1 MTSNTT
7 AGLSADE
14 LAERDELA
22 ELAADADARE
32 LVAGQLDDRLDE
44 LEDLAGDELDDD
56 LDDDEESGDIELVV
70 LDMAG
75 TTVADGGV
83 VERAFALAAERS
95 GIATGDDF
103 EGALEYVRDT
113 MGQSKIEVFRVLA
126 DGDEAAAQRANAAF
140 EGAYAELVASE
151 GVAEI
156 AGAADVIREL
166 RGAGA
171 SVVLT
176 TGFAPET
183 RDAII
188 DALGWHDLADAVLS
202 PADAGRGRP
211 HPDLPLTALLRTGA
225 SAVDAMVVV
234 GDTVSDV
241 TSGVNA
247 GAGFVVG
254 VLSGAH
260 DRAALEAAG
269 ADAVIDDI
277 TLLPALLGLRGE

>member
-1 MTSNTT
+1 MTSNTPID
-7 AGLSADE
+7 LSADE

-22 ELAADADARE
+22 ELSE
-32 LVAGQLDDRLDE
+32 AGEAGEAGTRALIAEQLDER
-44 LEDLAGDELDDD
+44 LEDFDDDD
-56 LDDDEESGDIELVV
+56 LDDDDESGDIELIV

-75 TTVADGGV
+75 TTVADDGV
-83 VERAFALAAERS
+83 VERAFELAAERS
-95 GIATGDDF
+95 GIATGEAFDR
-103 EGALEYVRDT
+103 ALQYVRDT

-126 DGDEAAAQRANAAF
+126 DGDEDAAQRANSAF

-156 AGAADVIREL
+156 PGAADVIREL

-176 TGFAPET
+176 TGFSPET
-183 RDAII
+183 RTAII

-211 HPDLPLTALLRTGA
+211 HPDMPLTALLRTGA

-241 TSGVNA
+241 ASGVNA

-260 DRAALEAAG
+260 DRDALEEAG
-269 ADAVIDDI
+269 ADAVIDSI
-277 TLLPALLGLRGE
+277 TELPALLGLRGE

>member
-1 MTSNTT
+1 MTANPSTL
-7 AGLSADE
+7 LSDDE

-22 ELAADADARE
+22 ELSETGAPGARALAAE
-32 LVAGQLDDRLDE
+32 QLDEQLEELD
-44 LEDLAGDELDDD
+44 DDD
-56 LDDDEESGDIELVV
+56 LDDDDESGDIELIV

-75 TTVADGGV
+75 TTVADDGV

-95 GIATGDDF
+95 GIATGEAF
-103 EGALEYVRDT
+103 EAALQYVRDT
-113 MGQSKIEVFRVLA
+113 MGQSKIDVFRVLA
-126 DGDEAAAQRANAAF
+126 DGDEDAAQRGNSAF

-166 RGAGA
+166 RAAGA

-176 TGFAPET
+176 TGFSPVT

-211 HPDLPLTALLRTGA
+211 HPDMPLTALLRTGA

-234 GDTVSDV
+234 GDTASDV
-241 TSGVNA
+241 LSGVNA

-260 DRAALEAAG
+260 DREALEAAG
-269 ADAVIDDI
+269 ADAVIDSI
-277 TLLPALLGLRGE
+277 TELPALLGLRGE

>member
-7 AGLSADE
+7 TGLSADE

-22 ELAADADARE
+22 EQTETGEIDLRALSAE
-32 LVAGQLDDRLDE
+32 QLDERLDE
-44 LEDLAGDELDDD
+44 LDD
-56 LDDDEESGDIELVV
+56 LDDEDFDDESGDIELIV

-75 TTVADGGV
+75 TTVADDGV

-95 GIATGDDF
+95 GIATGEAF
-103 EGALEYVRDT
+103 ESALEYVRDT

-126 DGDEAAAQRANAAF
+126 DDDEDAAQRANAAF

-176 TGFAPET
+176 TGFSPET
-183 RDAII
+183 RNAII
-188 DALGWHDLADAVLS
+188 DALGWHDLADLVLS

-241 TSGVNA
+241 ESGVNA

-260 DRAALEAAG
+260 DRDALEAAG
-269 ADAVIDDI
+269 ADAVIDSI
-277 TLLPALLGLRGE
+277 VELPALLGLRGE

>member
-1 MTSNTT
+1 MTSNTPID
-7 AGLSADE
+7 LSADE

-22 ELAADADARE
+22 ELSEAGEVGETGARALIAE
-32 LVAGQLDDRLDE
+32 QLDER
-44 LEDLAGDELDDD
+44 LEDLDDDD
-56 LDDDEESGDIELVV
+56 LDDDDESGDIELIV

-75 TTVADGGV
+75 TTVADDGV

-95 GIATGDDF
+95 GIASGEAFDL
-103 EGALEYVRDT
+103 ALQYVRDT

-126 DGDEAAAQRANAAF
+126 DGDEDAAQRANSAF

-156 AGAADVIREL
+156 PGAADVIREL

-176 TGFAPET
+176 TGFSPET
-183 RDAII
+183 RTAII

-211 HPDLPLTALLRTGA
+211 HPDMPLTALLRTGA

-241 TSGVNA
+241 ASGVNA

-260 DRAALEAAG
+260 DRDALEEAG
-269 ADAVIDDI
+269 ADAVIDSI
-277 TLLPALLGLRGE
+277 TELPALLGLRGE

>member
-1 MTSNTT
+1 MTSNTPID
-7 AGLSADE
+7 LSADE

-22 ELAADADARE
+22 ELSE
-32 LVAGQLDDRLDE
+32 AGEAGEAGTRALIAEQLDER
-44 LEDLAGDELDDD
+44 LEDFDDDD
-56 LDDDEESGDIELVV
+56 LDDDDESGDIELIV

-75 TTVADGGV
+75 TTVADDGV

-95 GIATGDDF
+95 GIATGEAFDL
-103 EGALEYVRDT
+103 ALQYVRDT
-113 MGQSKIEVFRVLA
+113 MGQSKIDVFRVLA
-126 DGDEAAAQRANAAF
+126 DGDEDAAQRANSAF

-156 AGAADVIREL
+156 PGAAEVIREL

-176 TGFAPET
+176 TGFSPET
-183 RDAII
+183 RTAII

-211 HPDLPLTALLRTGA
+211 HPDMPLTALLRTGA

-241 TSGVNA
+241 ASGVNA

-260 DRAALEAAG
+260 DRDALEEAG
-269 ADAVIDDI
+269 ADAVIDSI
-277 TLLPALLGLRGE
+277 TELPALLGLRGE

>member
-1 MTSNTT
+1 MTSNTPIV
-7 AGLSADE
+7 LSDDE

-22 ELAADADARE
+22 ELSESGEADARA
-32 LVAGQLDDRLDE
+32 LVVEQLDDQL
-44 LEDLAGDELDDD
+44 DELDDD
-56 LDDDEESGDIELVV
+56 VDGDDDESGDIELIV

-75 TTVADGGV
+75 TTVADAGV

-95 GIATGDDF
+95 GIATG
-103 EGALEYVRDT
+103 EGFDAALQYVRDT

-126 DGDEAAAQRANAAF
+126 HGDEDAAQRANSAF
-140 EGAYAELVASE
+140 EGAYGELVASE

-166 RGAGA
+166 RAAGA

-176 TGFAPET
+176 TGFSPVT

-188 DALGWHDLADAVLS
+188 DSLGWHDLADAVLS

-211 HPDLPLTALLRTGA
+211 YPDLPLTALLRTGA

-234 GDTVSDV
+234 GDTASDV
-241 TSGVNA
+241 LSGVNA

-260 DRAALEAAG
+260 DRDALEAAG
-269 ADAVIDDI
+269 ADAVIDSI
-277 TLLPALLGLRGE
+277 TELPALLGLRGE

>member
-1 MTSNTT
+1 MTSDTPIV
-7 AGLSADE
+7 LSDDE

-22 ELAADADARE
+22 EHSEPGEADARA
-32 LVAGQLDDRLDE
+32 LVVEQFDDRLDE
-44 LEDLAGDELDDD
+44 LDDD
-56 LDDDEESGDIELVV
+56 FDGDDDESGDIELIV
-70 LDMAG
+70 LDMVG
-75 TTVADGGV
+75 TTVADDGI

-95 GIATGDDF
+95 GIATG
-103 EGALEYVRDT
+103 EGFDAALQYVRDT

-126 DGDEAAAQRANAAF
+126 EGDEDAAQHANAAF
-140 EGAYAELVASE
+140 EGAYAEFVASE

-176 TGFAPET
+176 TGFSPVT

-188 DALGWHDLADAVLS
+188 DALGWRDLADAVLS

-211 HPDLPLTALLRTGA
+211 YPDLPLTALLRTGA

-234 GDTVSDV
+234 GDTASDV
-241 TSGVNA
+241 VSGVNA

-260 DRAALEAAG
+260 DRDALEAAG

-277 TLLPALLGLRGE
+277 TELPALLGLRGE

>member
-1 MTSNTT
+1 MTSNTPID
-7 AGLSADE
+7 LSADE

-22 ELAADADARE
+22 ELSE
-32 LVAGQLDDRLDE
+32 AGEAGEAGTRALIAEQLDER
-44 LEDLAGDELDDD
+44 LEDFDDDD
-56 LDDDEESGDIELVV
+56 LDDDDESGDIELIV

-75 TTVADGGV
+75 TTVADDGV

-95 GIATGDDF
+95 GIATGEAFDL
-103 EGALEYVRDT
+103 ALQYVRDT
-113 MGQSKIEVFRVLA
+113 MGQSKIDVFRVLA
-126 DGDEAAAQRANAAF
+126 DGDEAAAQRANSAF

-156 AGAADVIREL
+156 PGAADVIREL

-176 TGFAPET
+176 TGFSPET
-183 RDAII
+183 RTAII

-211 HPDLPLTALLRTGA
+211 HPDMPLTALLRTGT

-241 TSGVNA
+241 ASGVNA

-260 DRAALEAAG
+260 DRDALEEAG
-269 ADAVIDDI
+269 ADAVIDSI
-277 TLLPALLGLRGE
+277 VELPALLGLRGE

>member
-1 MTSNTT
+1 
-7 AGLSADE
+7 
-14 LAERDELA
+14 
-22 ELAADADARE
+22 
-32 LVAGQLDDRLDE
+32 
-44 LEDLAGDELDDD
+44 
-56 LDDDEESGDIELVV
+56 
-70 LDMAG
+70 MAG
-75 TTVADGGV
+75 TTVADDGV

-95 GIATGDDF
+95 GIATGEAF
-103 EGALEYVRDT
+103 ESALEYVRDT

-126 DGDEAAAQRANAAF
+126 DDDEDAAQRANSAF

-176 TGFAPET
+176 TGFSPET

-188 DALGWHDLADAVLS
+188 DALGWHELADLVLS

-241 TSGVNA
+241 ESGVNA

-260 DRAALEAAG
+260 DRDALEAAG
-269 ADAVIDDI
+269 ADAVIDSI
-277 TLLPALLGLRGE
+277 VELPALLGLRGE

>member
-1 MTSNTT
+1 MTSDTHIV
-7 AGLSADE
+7 LSDDE

-22 ELAADADARE
+22 ELSEPGEAGARA
-32 LVAGQLDDRLDE
+32 LVVEQLDEQL
-44 LEDLAGDELDDD
+44 DELDDD
-56 LDDDEESGDIELVV
+56 LDGDDDESGDIELIV

-75 TTVADGGV
+75 TTVVDDGI

-95 GIATGDDF
+95 GIATGDGFDA
-103 EGALEYVRDT
+103 ALQYVRDT

-126 DGDEAAAQRANAAF
+126 DGDEDAAQHANAAF
-140 EGAYAELVASE
+140 EGAYTELVASE

-156 AGAADVIREL
+156 EGAADVIREL
-166 RGAGA
+166 RAAGA

-176 TGFAPET
+176 TGFSPVT

-188 DALGWHDLADAVLS
+188 DSLGWHDLADAVLS

-211 HPDLPLTALLRTGA
+211 HPDLPLTALLRTGT

-234 GDTVSDV
+234 GDTASDV
-241 TSGVNA
+241 LSGVNA

-260 DRAALEAAG
+260 DRDALEAAG
-269 ADAVIDDI
+269 ADAVIDSI
-277 TLLPALLGLRGE
+277 TELPALLGLRGE

>member
-1 MTSNTT
+1 MTSNTPVD
-7 AGLSADE
+7 LSADE

-22 ELAADADARE
+22 ELSE
-32 LVAGQLDDRLDE
+32 AGEAGEAGTRALIAEQLDER
-44 LEDLAGDELDDD
+44 LEDFDDDD
-56 LDDDEESGDIELVV
+56 LDDDDESGDIELIV

-75 TTVADGGV
+75 TTVADDGV

-95 GIATGDDF
+95 GIATGEAFDL
-103 EGALEYVRDT
+103 ALQYVRDT
-113 MGQSKIEVFRVLA
+113 MGQSKIDVFRVLA
-126 DGDEAAAQRANAAF
+126 DGDEAAAQRANSAF

-156 AGAADVIREL
+156 PGAADVIREL

-176 TGFAPET
+176 TGFSPET
-183 RDAII
+183 RTAII

-211 HPDLPLTALLRTGA
+211 HPDMPLTALLRTGT

-241 TSGVNA
+241 ASGVNA

-260 DRAALEAAG
+260 DRDALEEAG
-269 ADAVIDDI
+269 ADAVIDSI
-277 TLLPALLGLRGE
+277 VELPALLGLRGE

>member
-1 MTSNTT
+1 MTSTNPIV
-7 AGLSADE
+7 LSDDE

-22 ELAADADARE
+22 ELAETGEADSRE
-32 LVAGQLDDRLDE
+32 LAAEQFEERLEELDD
-44 LEDLAGDELDDD
+44 DDD
-56 LDDDEESGDIELVV
+56 LDDDETGDIELIV

-75 TTVADGGV
+75 TTVADDGV

-95 GIATGDDF
+95 GIATGDGFDA
-103 EGALEYVRDT
+103 ALQYVRDT

-126 DGDEAAAQRANAAF
+126 DGDEDAAQHANAAF

-166 RGAGA
+166 RAAGA

-176 TGFAPET
+176 TGFSPLT

-188 DALGWHDLADAVLS
+188 DSLGWHDLADAVLS

-211 HPDLPLTALLRTGA
+211 HPDMPLTALLRTGA

-234 GDTVSDV
+234 GDTVSDIA
-241 TSGVNA
+241 SGVNA

-260 DRAALEAAG
+260 DRDALETAG
-269 ADAVIDDI
+269 ADAVIDTI
-277 TLLPALLGLRGE
+277 TELPALLGLRGE